1 MMIIF
6 LLFICNIF
14 ILYSN
19 SLGYTKLDFEYLN
32 LSQKFSLENEIYFSE
47 NNTNFGNEIFDKF
60 QFNDDFF
67 YKDIQENKDLN
78 IEKTINSNWGKKV
91 FRFSAISI
99 GAFPIALF
107 LGLYCFDLSYYFNS
121 NGAKSFP
128 YPFATNFKLSKDENF
143 KKFVV
148 STSVGLAISLIIALI
163 DSLIYS

>member
-121 NGAKSFP
+121 TGAKSFP
-128 YPFATNFKLSKDENF
+128 YPFAINFKLSKDENF